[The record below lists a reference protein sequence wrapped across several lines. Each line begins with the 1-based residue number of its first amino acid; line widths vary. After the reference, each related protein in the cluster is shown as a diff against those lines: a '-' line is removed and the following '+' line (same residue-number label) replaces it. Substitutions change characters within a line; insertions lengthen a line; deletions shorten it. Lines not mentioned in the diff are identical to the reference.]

1 MGMRVAENILE
12 GTEHDLWSI
21 NTDYETY
28 QESSV
33 ITKTG
38 LVTYAASN

>member
-1 MGMRVAENILE
+1 MRAAQNILE
-12 GTEHDLWSI
+12 DAGFDLWSI
-21 NTDYETY
+21 NTDYEVY

-38 LVTYAASN
+38 LITKSS

>member
-1 MGMRVAENILE
+1 LRVAENILD
-12 GTEHDLWSI
+12 GTRHDLWSI
-21 NTDYETY
+21 NTDYEVY

-38 LVTYAASN
+38 LQAKDS